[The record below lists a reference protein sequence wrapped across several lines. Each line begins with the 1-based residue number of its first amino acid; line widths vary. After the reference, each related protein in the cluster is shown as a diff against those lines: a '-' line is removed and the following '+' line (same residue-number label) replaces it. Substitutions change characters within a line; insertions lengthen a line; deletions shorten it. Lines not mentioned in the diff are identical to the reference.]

1 MKIQWKICTVLVVV
15 QKFKL
20 RIKMHL
26 AWQRCR
32 FLPAGALKKKIAERD
47 QMEAVQAG
55 DEGSEASIK
64 TEDLYCQRCF
74 RLRHYNEIPI
84 S

>member
-1 MKIQWKICTVLVVV
+1 MEDLYCIGCGAKIQTEDKNALG
-15 QKFKL
+15 
-20 RIKMHL
+20 
-26 AWQRCR
+26 

-74 RLRHYNEIPI
+74 RLRHYNEIA
-84 S
+84 